1 MPAPTTSA
9 TTISRVASLHD
20 GKHLNAEQQAIRL
33 ECNLCHSIPVV
44 AGPDD
49 FVSEIEISRG
59 PEPQSH
65 LNPNWISLHRSAYDS
80 SCSNCHTT
88 DDPGGT
94 GNSSFCSNSAC
105 HGNAWTFAGFDAPA
119 LREILLQQL
128 PPAQPTSPAPPAAA
142 DLTWGGTIGPLLTA
156 RCGACHGDDGI
167 QGLNLSTY
175 QTAMAGSSSGP
186 VIVPGDL
193 AASLVV
199 EKQSGDQPH
208 FGQLTPDELETVIA
222 WIEAGAP
229 E

>member
-1 MPAPTTSA
+1 
-9 TTISRVASLHD
+9 
-20 GKHLNAEQQAIRL
+20 
-33 ECNLCHSIPVV
+33 
-44 AGPDD
+44 
-49 FVSEIEISRG
+49 
-59 PEPQSH
+59 
-65 LNPNWISLHRSAYDS
+65 
-80 SCSNCHTT
+80 
-88 DDPGGT
+88 
-94 GNSSFCSNSAC
+94 
-105 HGNAWTFAGFDAPA
+105 
-119 LREILLQQL
+119 
-128 PPAQPTSPAPPAAA
+128 
-142 DLTWGGTIGPLLTA
+142 LLTA

-208 FGQLTPDELETVIA
+208 FGQLTPDELETLIA